1 MTGCWCLR
9 SLTSQCRDE
18 CQDTDSRFLRA
29 VPRYRLDWIV
39 VSYSRVAT
47 GAFWDTLVVASGA
60 PFILLADWC
69 LTRSYSASHR
79 HSDLLPVVRVK
90 ATIIGARVAFTR
102 YATIH

>member
-1 MTGCWCLR
+1 M
-9 SLTSQCRDE
+9 D
-18 CQDTDSRFLRA
+18 
-29 VPRYRLDWIV
+29 
-39 VSYSRVAT
+39 
-47 GAFWDTLVVASGA
+47 GAELFYGSHWGLLGQLLVVAVGHHSFL
-60 PFILLADWC
+60 PADWC